1 MGLSLAETKAIQQIA
16 DLLYFYLPGK
26 PHPFADQRISFAGVV
41 YEYGLKDFWQG
52 GSKGPAIT
60 AFLENTLEQKRDV
73 FCSVILEIVRRGI
86 KYRGNKGQPISR
98 EEIESLNEL
107 ILKVRFKIPELWDKE
122 FIESL
127 PTSKQQKAS
136 EQAQEKEKVNQE
148 KRKELVDRLLSVE
161 KLLPH
166 ERGFAFERFLN
177 ETFDVF
183 KLNPRNSFRLVGEQ
197 IDGSL
202 ELDGEIY
209 LIEAKWESKPIG
221 LQDLLYFHGKVTGKA
236 TWSRGLFISYS
247 GITEDALTA
256 FLKGRATNLI
266 TLSAQDLYFV
276 LNGIGSTYL
285 DLDEAI
291 RIKVRHAAETG
302 DVGMSA
308 YAILMKMGE
317 NKCK

>member
-1 MGLSLAETKAIQQIA
+1 MGLSLTETKAIQQIA
-16 DLLYFYLPGK
+16 DLLYLYLPGQ
-26 PHPFADQRISFAGVV
+26 PHPFADQRISFAGVA

-52 GSKGPAIT
+52 GSKLPAIT
-60 AFLENTLEQKRDV
+60 AFLENTLERKRDV

-98 EEIESLNEL
+98 EEIEKLNEL
-107 ILKVRFKIPELWDKE
+107 ILKVRFKLPELWDKD
-122 FIESL
+122 FLDSL
-127 PTSKQQKAS
+127 PSSKQQKTS
-136 EQAQEKEKVNQE
+136 EPPQEKEVTEE
-148 KRKELVDRLLSVE
+148 KRKELVDRLLSIE
-161 KLLPH
+161 KLSPQ

-177 ETFDVF
+177 EMVEAF

-209 LIEAKWESKPIG
+209 LVEAKWESKPIG

-247 GITEDALTA
+247 GFTEDALIA

-276 LNGIGSTYL
+276 LNGIEGIHL
-285 DLDEAI
+285 DLDVAI
-291 RIKVRHAAETG
+291 KIKVRHAAETG
-302 DVGMSA
+302 DVGISA
-308 YAILMKMGE
+308 YDILVKMGK
-317 NKCK
+317 NKNK

>member
-1 MGLSLAETKAIQQIA
+1 MGLSLTETKALQQIA
-16 DLLYFYLPGK
+16 DLLYLYLPGQ
-26 PHPFADQRISFAGVV
+26 PHPFADQRISFAGVA

-52 GSKGPAIT
+52 GSKLPAIT
-60 AFLENTLEQKRDV
+60 AFLENTLERKRDV

-98 EEIESLNEL
+98 EEIERLNDF

-122 FIESL
+122 FFDSL
-127 PTSKQQKAS
+127 PSSKQQKTG
-136 EQAQEKEKVNQE
+136 EQSQTKEKVNQE
-148 KRKELVDRLLSVE
+148 KRKELVDKLLSVE

-177 ETFDVF
+177 ETFEAF
-183 KLNPRNSFRLVGEQ
+183 KLNPHNSFRLVGEQ

-209 LIEAKWESKPIG
+209 LIEAKWESKPIR

-236 TWSRGLFISYS
+236 TWSRGIFISYS
-247 GITEDALTA
+247 GFTEDALTA

-276 LNGIGSTYL
+276 LNGIENTYL

-308 YAILMKMGE
+308 YDILMKTE
-317 NKCK
+317 KNKCK